1 MHDDVLDGADRV
13 HFRQVRLGRDL
24 GDDLVVLSGLTEG
37 ERVAL
42 DPIAAGV
49 VLKAQAAERNDG

>member
-1 MHDDVLDGADRV
+1 MATSGCARSASAA
-13 HFRQVRLGRDL
+13 RS

-49 VLKAQAAERNDG
+49 ALKARAQARVAAGGHSDD

>member
-1 MHDDVLDGADRV
+1 MADR
-13 HFRQVRLGRDL
+13 LGISGRIAERFQSSEITPL
-24 GDDLVVLSGLTEG
+24 LALAGLSEG

-49 VLKAQAAERNDG
+49 ALKAQAAAAREQQDG